1 MFYSVMFCLRLLLLC
16 CVSACVQEIE
26 KLNEIKQK
34 FSATR
39 IETETLMQFS
49 FFSFLNFSLSLF
61 FSLVAGKFCC
71 KSLLQHEQQEEEEE
85 ANTQVAAVGADAAT
99 AACHC
104 CCCCLPQLCQRWREN
119 PLELNYVNRL
129 KQTNAE
135 CVKSEKG
142 ATDLC
147 GKRQREGTL

>member
-1 MFYSVMFCLRLLLLC
+1 MIRGRSPIDNLWQLGFQEIYVLIVEFFMFYSVMFCFRLLC

-49 FFSFLNFSLSLF
+49 FFSFLNLSLFLF

-99 AACHC
+99 AAAACHNC
-104 CCCCLPQLCQRWREN
+104 
-119 PLELNYVNRL
+119 VN
-129 KQTNAE
+129 AG
-135 CVKSEKG
+135 VKIH
-142 ATDLC
+142 
-147 GKRQREGTL
+147 